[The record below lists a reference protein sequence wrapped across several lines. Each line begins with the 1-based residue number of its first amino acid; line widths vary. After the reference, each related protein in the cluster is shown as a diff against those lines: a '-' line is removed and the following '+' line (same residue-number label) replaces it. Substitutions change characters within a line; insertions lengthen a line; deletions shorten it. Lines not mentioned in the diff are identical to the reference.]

1 MVMPDLSRA
10 KARKIICRALG
21 PRSVEPSSA
30 AGKIAIAREART
42 PQSVG
47 NKRDARRVRPVF
59 LAGEIPA
66 EEWLNFE
73 RRQKCRF
80 DKRALQ
86 SHRVLLGEV
95 TIRPAGDKGCY
106 RQKRSLPFL
115 PIHVIRTEHEL
126 IRLEGRFIT
135 KADQLFVMRIGKA
148 PEENAVDHA
157 EDCRGRP
164 NPQ

>member
-1 MVMPDLSRA
+1 MRGVW
-10 KARKIICRALG
+10 
-21 PRSVEPSSA
+21 
-30 AGKIAIAREART
+30 
-42 PQSVG
+42 
-47 NKRDARRVRPVF
+47 PVF
-59 LAGEIPA
+59 VAREIPA
-66 EEWLNFE
+66 EERLNFK

-80 DKRALQ
+80 DERALQ

-106 RQKRSLPFL
+106 RLKWSLPFL

-126 IRLEGRFIT
+126 IRFEGCFIT
-135 KADQLFVMRIGKA
+135 KADQLLVMGIGKA